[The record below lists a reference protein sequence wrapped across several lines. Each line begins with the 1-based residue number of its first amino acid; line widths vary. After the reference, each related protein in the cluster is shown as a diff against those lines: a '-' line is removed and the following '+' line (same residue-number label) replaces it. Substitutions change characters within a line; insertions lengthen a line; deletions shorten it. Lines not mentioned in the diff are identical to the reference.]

1 VHQDLPYK
9 IKKSAQLSMHACR
22 LIVIPVNKKTL
33 RLTPS
38 NVLARVTARTAIVV
52 ASAPS
57 YPHGIIDDIAGI
69 ANVAAR
75 CRICMH
81 VDACLGGFVLPF
93 MRHLRYE
100 IPPFDFSLPGVTSM
114 SADTHKYGL
123 AHKGTSVVL
132 YRNKVLRR
140 AQFTPVTEWSG
151 GFYVS
156 PGLSGSRCGA
166 APFSPHI
173 SVSV

>member
-1 VHQDLPYK
+1 
-9 IKKSAQLSMHACR
+9 M
-22 LIVIPVNKKTL
+22 NKKTL
-33 RLTPS
+33 QLTPA
-38 NVLARVTARTAIVV
+38 NVLSRVNARTAIVV
-52 ASAPS
+52 ASSPT
-57 YPHGIIDDIAGI
+57 YPHGIIDDVAGI

-100 IPPFDFSLPGVTSM
+100 VPAFDFALQGVTSM

-132 YRNKVLRR
+132 YRNKALRR

-151 GFYVS
+151 GLYVS
-156 PGLSGSRCGA
+156 PGLSGSRYV
-166 APFSPHI
+166 FLFHI
-173 SVSV
+173 LSFQIPRRQYTL